1 MTGKTEREQ
10 EERGLSARHLILVF
24 LAGVAVCGVFF
35 SLGFLVGYNERS
47 SRVTPAVERVT
58 EPSAIPPT
66 VNVPAESI
74 PSTSNSSSEAG
85 AAPSL
90 RSSTDSPVEA
100 QEKRAA
106 SPTASPARGASKPA
120 ASAISP
126 GVSTRATANGQVLAG
141 FTVQIAATHTKVDAQ
156 KLVNALKSRG
166 YPVFLVTP
174 EHANADDNLFR
185 VQVGPFPTRG
195 DAENVR
201 GKLSKEGFKPFI
213 RH

>member
-10 EERGLSARHLILVF
+10 EERGLSARHLILIF

-47 SRVTPAVERVT
+47 SRVTPAIERVT
-58 EPSAIPPT
+58 EPSAIPPA
-66 VNVPAESI
+66 VNVPEENI
-74 PSTSNSSSEAG
+74 PSASNSPSEAG
-85 AAPSL
+85 AAPSPS
-90 RSSTDSPVEA
+90 SSTVSPVGA
-100 QEKRAA
+100 QGKPA
-106 SPTASPARGASKPA
+106 ASPARSASKTA
-120 ASAISP
+120 ASGISP

-141 FTVQIAATHTKVDAQ
+141 FTVQVAATHTKVDAQ

-174 EHANADDNLFR
+174 EHANANDNLFR

-201 GKLSKEGFKPFI
+201 GRLSKEGFKPFI